1 MQYCTLS
8 NYADDNNLFS
18 MGKNKDEIKN
28 ILSSDFRVVNDWFCE
43 SFMIVNPETSHFM
56 CLGKDIDDTETLSFN
71 DLALKNSKQV

>member
-28 ILSSDFRVVNDWFCE
+28 ILFSDFRVVNDWFCE
-43 SFMIVNPETSHFM
+43 IFMIVNPETSRFM
-56 CLGKDIDDTETLSFN
+56 CLGKDIDDTETLSLN